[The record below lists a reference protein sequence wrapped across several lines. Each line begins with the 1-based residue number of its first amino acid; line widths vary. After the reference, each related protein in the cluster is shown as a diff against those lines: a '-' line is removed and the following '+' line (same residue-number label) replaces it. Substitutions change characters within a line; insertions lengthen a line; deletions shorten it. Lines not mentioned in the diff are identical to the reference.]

1 MNNEITKTIQIYK
14 NIYNLDISMYDDKFL
29 NQIIGNRLAVY
40 EIQKPIDYIDTLK
53 NNPEEAETLFKL
65 LNNNYTEFFRN
76 ILTFAHLEQWI
87 LPNLMEKKQGNEL
100 RIWSAGCSTGQ
111 EAYSLAILLE
121 NINVKKK
128 EKTRYRIIATD
139 INESALKEANIGIY
153 NESDILKIRVK
164 ELKEYF
170 IKSGDKYK
178 INEDLKKNITFT
190 KYDLLDNMTSYPQES
205 IFGSFDLV
213 ICSNLLF
220 YYNINNQEQILGKL
234 VNAMDE
240 DGFLITGETEK
251 QIVSRFNHLYLSVP
265 PSPIFKKRRGAK

>member
-128 EKTRYRIIATD
+128 EP
-139 INESALKEANIGIY
+139 
-153 NESDILKIRVK
+153 IR
-164 ELKEYF
+164 
-170 IKSGDKYK
+170 
-178 INEDLKKNITFT
+178 
-190 KYDLLDNMTSYPQES
+190 
-205 IFGSFDLV
+205 
-213 ICSNLLF
+213 
-220 YYNINNQEQILGKL
+220 
-234 VNAMDE
+234 
-240 DGFLITGETEK
+240 
-251 QIVSRFNHLYLSVP
+251 
-265 PSPIFKKRRGAK
+265 